1 MLPTKF
7 WAEMSWRD
15 FAAADMSKVVAVLPV
30 AAIEQHGPHLPVGVD
45 TFINEGYLATAVKQ
59 IPDDMPVLILPI
71 QAVGKS
77 NEHIEYPGTLTFSL
91 ETVTRAWTEIG
102 DSVARTGCRKLI
114 FMNSHGG
121 NVPVIDAVARELRVR
136 HRMLAVHA
144 AWHRLGYPAEL
155 FSAQER
161 AHGIHGGE
169 AETSLMLAFRP
180 KTVRMSEAQNFVSA
194 AIGIEQEFRQLR
206 VTQPIG
212 FGWMASDLH
221 PLGTA
226 GDASKATAEKGEAC
240 AENGAEAFLD
250 LVARRVG
257 FRSCAPQAGAACRRG
272 MTARALTPFALE
284 FTRVTVRPHL
294 RLNLGRPKATRISQ
308 NCCVAYLGG
317 RRELGLRFAR
327 RSRCS
332 QVLGEIAFRASTSTI
347 FHRNL
352 GGSDKKARFSSS
364 DGFVSPRLRCL
375 HRRLERGPQVASAV
389 GGMNSESW
397 LGAW

>member
-1 MLPTKF
+1 VSLELLEIRMLPTKF

-15 FAAADMSKVVAVLPV
+15 FAAADMSRVVAVLPV

-45 TFINEGYLATAVKQ
+45 MIINEGYFTTAVKR

-71 QAVGKS
+71 QAIGKS

-91 ETVTRAWTEIG
+91 ETISRAWTEIG

-121 NVPVIDAVARELRVR
+121 NVPVIDVVARELRVR

-144 AWHRLGYPAEL
+144 AWHRLGYPSEL

-180 KTVRMSEAQNFVSA
+180 NTVRMSEAQNFVSA

-221 PLGTA
+221 TLGTA

-240 AENGAEAFLD
+240 AENGAGAFLD
-250 LVARRVG
+250 LLRDVLAFDLARLRQG
-257 FRSCAPQAGAACRRG
+257 PLAGA
-272 MTARALTPFALE
+272 E
-284 FTRVTVRPHL
+284 
-294 RLNLGRPKATRISQ
+294 
-308 NCCVAYLGG
+308 
-317 RRELGLRFAR
+317 
-327 RSRCS
+327 
-332 QVLGEIAFRASTSTI
+332 
-347 FHRNL
+347 
-352 GGSDKKARFSSS
+352 
-364 DGFVSPRLRCL
+364 
-375 HRRLERGPQVASAV
+375 
-389 GGMNSESW
+389 
-397 LGAW
+397 

>member
-1 MLPTKF
+1 MLPSKF

-45 TFINEGYLATAVKQ
+45 TFINEGYFATAVPR
-59 IPDDMPVLILPI
+59 IPNDMPVLILPI

-121 NVPVIDAVARELRVR
+121 NVPVIDVVARELRVR

-169 AETSLMLAFRP
+169 AETSLMLAFKP
-180 KTVRMSEAQNFVSA
+180 NTVRMGEAQNFVSA

-240 AENGAEAFLD
+240 AENGAAAFLD
-250 LVARRVG
+250 LLRDVLA
-257 FRSCAPQAGAACRRG
+257 FDLA
-272 MTARALTPFALE
+272 
-284 FTRVTVRPHL
+284 
-294 RLNLGRPKATRISQ
+294 RLNDGPLGRAK
-308 NCCVAYLGG
+308 G
-317 RRELGLRFAR
+317 
-327 RSRCS
+327 
-332 QVLGEIAFRASTSTI
+332 
-347 FHRNL
+347 
-352 GGSDKKARFSSS
+352 
-364 DGFVSPRLRCL
+364 
-375 HRRLERGPQVASAV
+375 
-389 GGMNSESW
+389 
-397 LGAW
+397 

>member
-15 FAAADMSKVVAVLPV
+15 FAAIDMSKVVAVLPV

-45 TFINEGYLATAVKQ
+45 MFINEGYFARAVKR
-59 IPDDMPVLILPI
+59 IPEEMPVLILPT
-71 QAVGKS
+71 QAIGKS

-102 DSVARTGCRKLI
+102 DSVACTGCRKLI

-121 NVPVIDAVARELRVR
+121 NAPVIDAVARELRVR

-144 AWHRLGYPAEL
+144 AWHRLGYPTDL
-155 FSAQER
+155 FSLQER
-161 AHGIHGGE
+161 AHGIHGGD

-212 FGWMASDLH
+212 FGWTASDLH

-226 GDASKATAEKGEAC
+226 GDAASATAAKGEAC
-240 AENGAEAFLD
+240 ADNGAEAFLD
-250 LVARRVG
+250 LLRDVMAFDLTRLGQGPLPRAKG
-257 FRSCAPQAGAACRRG
+257 QSAP
-272 MTARALTPFALE
+272 
-284 FTRVTVRPHL
+284 
-294 RLNLGRPKATRISQ
+294 
-308 NCCVAYLGG
+308 
-317 RRELGLRFAR
+317 
-327 RSRCS
+327 
-332 QVLGEIAFRASTSTI
+332 
-347 FHRNL
+347 
-352 GGSDKKARFSSS
+352 
-364 DGFVSPRLRCL
+364 
-375 HRRLERGPQVASAV
+375 
-389 GGMNSESW
+389 
-397 LGAW
+397 